1 MTMELTNNENAFVYD
16 PKNGAAVTIAVKD
29 DKIVITVQDLEVVIS
44 PLGLTN
50 PIPGDEVCSI
60 PLIPEA
66 GYRIDTEAKVG

>member
-1 MTMELTNNENAFVYD
+1 MELTNNDSVFVYD
-16 PKNGAAVTIAVKD
+16 TKNGAAVTIAVKD
-29 DKIVITVQDLEVVIS
+29 DKIVITVQDVEVVIA

-66 GYRIDTEAKVG
+66 GYQIETEASIG